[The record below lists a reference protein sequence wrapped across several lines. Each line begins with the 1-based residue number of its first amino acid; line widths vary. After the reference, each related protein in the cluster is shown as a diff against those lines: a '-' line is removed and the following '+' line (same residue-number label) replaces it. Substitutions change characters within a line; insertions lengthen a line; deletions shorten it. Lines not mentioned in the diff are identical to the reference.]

1 VVLLFAAI
9 AAASTP
15 PQQVRASVRILHAQR
30 VTKEEW
36 ERSERKREIVLRE
49 GERKIIVRV
58 IEFE

>member
-15 PQQVRASVRILHAQR
+15 TQQVRASVRIVRAQR
-30 VTKEEW
+30 VTMEEW
-36 ERSERKREIVLRE
+36 ERSARKREIVVRE
-49 GERKIIVRV
+49 GERKVIVRV